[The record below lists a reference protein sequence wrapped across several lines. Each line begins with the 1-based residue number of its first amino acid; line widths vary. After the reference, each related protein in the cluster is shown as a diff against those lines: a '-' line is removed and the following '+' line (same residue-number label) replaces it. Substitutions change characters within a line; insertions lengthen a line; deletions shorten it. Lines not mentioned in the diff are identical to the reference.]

1 MILKEPLETVSQD
14 ISVSHLDTLNSLI
27 EGKLD
32 SRVAFDIAQKFS
44 KVYPVKVSDILLDFE
59 NSSER
64 VIFSKNSESKASS
77 RVYSRL
83 NRDGVATEYY
93 EYRDTAMSKLSP
105 FRPEWIKELKLLIIM
120 IQIILMLLITM
131 VIMHQMTTFG
141 PVSFYWEVNGKKF
154 CKEMNTAIQI
164 LLLLFWK
171 HSFTSRDKSK
181 ESLYCSSNFFRRCW
195 KGKK

>member
-1 MILKEPLETVSQD
+1 MKKSELTKRIGQRILSEANDLKRTLETVSQD
-14 ISVSHLDTLNSLI
+14 ISVSLDTLNSLI

-44 KVYPVKVSDILLDFE
+44 EVYPVKVSDILLDFE

-93 EYRDTAMSKLSP
+93 EYRDAAISKLSP
-105 FRPEWIKELKLLIIM
+105 FRPEWIKELRIVDNNIF
-120 IQIILMLLITM
+120 I
-131 VIMHQMTTFG
+131 
-141 PVSFYWEVNGKKF
+141 F
-154 CKEMNTAIQI
+154 C
-164 LLLLFWK
+164 
-171 HSFTSRDKSK
+171 
-181 ESLYCSSNFFRRCW
+181 FFFL
-195 KGKK
+195 